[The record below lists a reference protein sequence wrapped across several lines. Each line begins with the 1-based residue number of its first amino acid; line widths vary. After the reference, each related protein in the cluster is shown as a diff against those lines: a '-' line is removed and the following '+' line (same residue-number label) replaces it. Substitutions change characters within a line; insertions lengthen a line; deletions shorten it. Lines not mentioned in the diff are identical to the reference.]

1 MDAQPQPGTLYLVA
15 TPLGNLSDL
24 SARAIETL
32 RQADLVVAEDTRR
45 ARTLLSHLG
54 LHKPLE
60 SFHGESDPK
69 KLARLISLCASGQ
82 TLAYVSDG
90 GTPGIA
96 DPGRD
101 LVTAAVKAQ
110 VRVVPIP
117 GPAAVIT
124 ALSVSGMVADRFLF
138 AGFPPRK
145 SGDRR
150 EFLTHLRDLPY
161 TMALYEAPHRVVET
175 LRALDEIFAGRP
187 MMIARELT
195 KTYEELLHGTAA
207 GLAQIFT
214 EREPKGEFVLVIS
227 GAPPPEAPT
236 APPGLTSALDRL
248 LQAGLG
254 ARDIAQIISDLG
266 LLPRREAYQM
276 TLAQMKDKSP
286 DPAND

>member
-1 MDAQPQPGTLYLVA
+1 MASQPQSGTLYLVA

-24 SARAIETL
+24 SARAIDTL
-32 RQADLVVAEDTRR
+32 RNADLVVAEDTRR

-60 SFHGESDPK
+60 SFHGDSDPK
-69 KLARLISLCASGQ
+69 KLARLISHLASGQ

-101 LVTAAVKAQ
+101 LVTAAVQAQ

-138 AGFPPRK
+138 AGFVPRK
-145 SGDRR
+145 SGERH
-150 EFLTHLRDLPY
+150 EFLSALRELPY
-161 TMALYEAPHRVVET
+161 TIALYEAPHRVLDT
-175 LRALDEIFAGRP
+175 LQALAEVFGDRP

-195 KTYEELLHGTAA
+195 KQYEELLYGTAA
-207 GLAQIFT
+207 ELVAVFT

-227 GAPPPEAPT
+227 TAPPPAAPA
-236 APPGLTSALDRL
+236 APPGLTSALDRML
-248 LQAGLG
+248 SAGLG
-254 ARDIAQIISDLG
+254 ARDISQIIADLG

-276 TLAQMKDKSP
+276 ALAQMKGKAS
-286 DPAND
+286 AAEK